1 MPATVSFE
9 EALLTRRLEDMFFF
23 DTTSKTWQKIQ
34 INGYKPGGRACHS
47 LTCVDKYLY
56 MFGGFNGV
64 RSFNKLEVFD
74 IENSH
79 WSALNDVRGSV
90 PVSRDAHAMVVYKD
104 SLYLYGG
111 HDGENYLNDMYEF
124 SIPNKTWTQILA
136 SNSIVNGIRGHSANC
151 IGQNIYIFGGYDG
164 KLRSNV
170 ILVYNIETRSWSS
183 PLVDIESSAIN
194 FMSGRQRHSSNF
206 YKNGEVII
214 FGGFDGKSMLND
226 VHFISVSLL
235 EENIIKRE
243 ALLKHQSNIR
253 QLLFKEKIFA
263 DVEIIVKGKKIMA
276 HKNLLVCQSKKFE
289 AMFRSNL
296 RKLDMREKVSMAK
309 ASGLPNRKIVIS
321 NAAFD
326 PPSPPQIA
334 FDKKLVS
341 DDNAQ
346 DGSYN
351 PNGGQV
357 SDLYIYG
364 GVPDEVQMET
374 NTGGNQHLKAPNLRD
389 KAQEVDTS
397 QDEDAGPGKDSRS
410 SQSQEDMF
418 SPNRKGVPTQTVSA
432 ETIQNWQ
439 VSQNPGFDYVGN
451 FNLKKPNRP
460 EIQPESGKFKPEL
473 EFDTNERYEEENSE
487 SFFFDLNE
495 TKSNCEFNFKEKDEN
510 LLIYPRSSRIMI
522 PSDPNN
528 FGKINNFA
536 MPEGGKVTPD
546 TPHTKLVHDNL
557 VVTRIEI
564 KNFSFHSG
572 SRVRNGKWRR

>member
-1 MPATVSFE
+1 
-9 EALLTRRLEDMFFF
+9 MFFF

-47 LTCVDKYLY
+47 LTCVDKFLY

-74 IENSH
+74 IENNH

-263 DVEIIVKGKKIMA
+263 DVEILVQGKKIMA

-296 RKLDMREKVSMAK
+296 RHRDLREKVKMHK
-309 ASGLPNRKIVIS
+309 AQAAPPRNIVITNS
-321 NAAFD
+321 AFEM
-326 PPSPPQIA
+326 PLNPQSG

-341 DDNAQ
+341 EENAL
-346 DGSYN
+346 DSSFT
-351 PNGGQV
+351 PNGGQA
-357 SDLYIYG
+357 SNLYAYG
-364 GVPDEVQMET
+364 GAPDEVQMET
-374 NTGGNQHLKAPNLRD
+374 NTGGNQNLKGVNLRD
-389 KAQEVDTS
+389 KAQDVEAS
-397 QDEDAGPGKDSRS
+397 QDEDTSRTNPDSSGHNCTS
-410 SQSQEDMF
+410 SNSGEDLY
-418 SPNRKGVPTQTVSA
+418 GPTQGADSKSPEMTEAQKRWEVAQTLRFEFVGSF
-432 ETIQNWQ
+432 
-439 VSQNPGFDYVGN
+439 NP
-451 FNLKKPNRP
+451 KKNARP
-460 EIQPESGKFKPEL
+460 EIQAESGKYKPEP
-473 EFDTNERYEEENSE
+473 EFEAHDKLEEENSE

-495 TKSNCEFNFKEKDEN
+495 TKSNCDFNFKEKDEN
-510 LLIYPRSSRIMI
+510 LLLYPRSSRIMI
-522 PSDPNN
+522 PNDPSS

-536 MPEGGKVTPD
+536 GPEGE
-546 TPHTKLVHDNL
+546 L
-557 VVTRIEI
+557 TRLGARAAGARQPGG
-564 KNFSFHSG
+564 HAH
-572 SRVRNGKWRR
+572 

>member
-1 MPATVSFE
+1 
-9 EALLTRRLEDMFFF
+9 MFFF

-47 LTCVDKYLY
+47 LTCVDKFLY

-74 IENSH
+74 IENNH

-253 QLLFKEKIFA
+253 QLLFKEKVFA

-289 AMFRSNL
+289 AMFRSN
-296 RKLDMREKVSMAK
+296 MRQFEMRDKVKMTKVPSNVNPPR
-309 ASGLPNRKIVIS
+309 SIVVS
-321 NAAFD
+321 NG
-326 PPSPPQIA
+326 SYEPQGNTQTG
-334 FDKKLVS
+334 FDKKSLL
-341 DDNAQ
+341 DDSGNEGNYAQ
-346 DGSYN
+346 AN
-351 PNGGQV
+351 PQI
-357 SDLYIYG
+357 SDLYNYG
-364 GVPDEVQMET
+364 GVPDKVQMET
-374 NTGGNQHLKAPNLRD
+374 NTGGNLYLKTPNVRE
-389 KAQEVDTS
+389 KTQENDDS
-397 QDEDAGPGKDSRS
+397 REENSIEMHEESPKKDSS
-410 SQSQEDMF
+410 SE
-418 SPNRKGVPTQTVSA
+418 PN
-432 ETIQNWQ
+432 
-439 VSQNPGFDYVGN
+439 SQNELQSENPEEDSPKASREMIENWKVVGTLKFEYVGT
-451 FNLKKPNRP
+451 FSGKKNVRQ
-460 EIQPESGKFKPEL
+460 EIQAESGKYKPEL
-473 EFDTNERYEEENSE
+473 DFDMTNGYDEENSQ
-487 SFFFDLNE
+487 SFLFDLNE

-510 LLIYPRSSRIMI
+510 LLIYPRSSRMML
-522 PSDPNN
+522 PNESNN
-528 FGKINNFA
+528 FSKLNSNIIL
-536 MPEGGKVTPD
+536 EGTGLTPD
-546 TPHTKLVHDNL
+546 TAFPKMGYDNL
-557 VVTRIEI
+557 FVTKIEI
-564 KNFSFHSG
+564 HNFSFHSG
-572 SRVRNGKWRR
+572 RVINSSRENDRVYLHGRD

>member
-1 MPATVSFE
+1 
-9 EALLTRRLEDMFFF
+9 MFFF

-74 IENSH
+74 IENNH

-263 DVEIIVKGKKIMA
+263 DVEIIVQNKKIMA

-289 AMFRSNL
+289 AMFRSNMRQIDL
-296 RKLDMREKVSMAK
+296 RDKVKMTKPGVPSRNIVVSNSTFDVSNNQVSFEKNKVTLDESAND
-309 ASGLPNRKIVIS
+309 S
-321 NAAFD
+321 
-326 PPSPPQIA
+326 
-334 FDKKLVS
+334 
-341 DDNAQ
+341 
-346 DGSYN
+346 SYN
-351 PNGGQV
+351 PNGSQV
-357 SDLYIYG
+357 PDLYNYG
-364 GVPDEVQMET
+364 GVPDKVQLET
-374 NTGGNQHLKAPNLRD
+374 NTGGNLYLKTPNMRD
-389 KAQEVDTS
+389 KNQENDN
-397 QDEDAGPGKDSRS
+397 
-410 SQSQEDMF
+410 SQEEIENSGGNSIDKDLPTEE
-418 SPNRKGVPTQTVSA
+418 SVDESKNSKKSTLQRVPSEILQKW
-432 ETIQNWQ
+432 TI
-439 VSQNPGFDYVGN
+439 NPTLKFEYVGN
-451 FNLKKPNRP
+451 FNNKKNARP
-460 EIQPESGKFKPEL
+460 EIQAESGKYKPDL
-473 EFDTNERYEEENSE
+473 EFDVNDRYEEENSG
-487 SFFFDLNE
+487 SFLFDLNE

-522 PSDPNN
+522 PNDSS
-528 FGKINNFA
+528 FSKINNNIIL
-536 MPEGGKVTPD
+536 EGKCFPF
-546 TPHTKLVHDNL
+546 
-557 VVTRIEI
+557 I
-564 KNFSFHSG
+564 
-572 SRVRNGKWRR
+572 

>member
-1 MPATVSFE
+1 
-9 EALLTRRLEDMFFF
+9 MFFF

-47 LTCVDKYLY
+47 LTCVDTYLY

-79 WSALNDVRGSV
+79 WSALNDVRGSI

-243 ALLKHQSNIR
+243 AIIKHQANIR
-253 QLLFKEKIFA
+253 QLLFKEKVFA
-263 DVEIIVKGKKIMA
+263 DVEIIVENKKIMA

-289 AMFRSNL
+289 AMFKSNMRSFGVTERIPKMTKNVIPESNNNEL
-296 RKLDMREKVSMAK
+296 SMVQFGGTLLNTFEKIS
-309 ASGLPNRKIVIS
+309 PN
-321 NAAFD
+321 
-326 PPSPPQIA
+326 PQSETEI
-334 FDKKLVS
+334 L
-341 DDNAQ
+341 
-346 DGSYN
+346 YN
-351 PNGGQV
+351 KNGPQT
-357 SDLYIYG
+357 SDLYNYELSDQI
-364 GVPDEVQMET
+364 PLET
-374 NTGGNQHLKAPNLRD
+374 NTGGNHYLKTSMNRD
-389 KAQEVDTS
+389 
-397 QDEDAGPGKDSRS
+397 
-410 SQSQEDMF
+410 QSQNNESSNDNN
-418 SPNRKGVPTQTVSA
+418 SNSDELKNEEVEVPHNENKLKSNSLDSIKSSKDKENKTQ
-432 ETIQNWQ
+432 ENFNGIELNKKWDI
-439 VSQNPGFDYVGN
+439 SQNNNFEFVGSFSSKKN
-451 FNLKKPNRP
+451 FKP
-460 EIQPESGKFKPEL
+460 EIQSGSGKNKII
-473 EFDTNERYEEENSE
+473 DIDINERFEEENSQ
-487 SFFFDLNE
+487 SFLFDLND

-510 LLIYPRSSRIMI
+510 LLIYPRSSRMVFANE
-522 PSDPNN
+522 SSQ
-528 FGKINNFA
+528 FSKINNNIIL
-536 MPEGGKVTPD
+536 EGR
-546 TPHTKLVHDNL
+546 NL
-557 VVTRIEI
+557 I
-564 KNFSFHSG
+564 
-572 SRVRNGKWRR
+572 

>member
-1 MPATVSFE
+1 MMEINGLIIYTNIYSY
-9 EALLTRRLEDMFFF
+9 TNRIRLEDMFFF

-263 DVEIIVKGKKIMA
+263 DVEIVVQGKKIMA

-289 AMFRSNL
+289 AMFKSNMRQFDL
-296 RKLDMREKVSMAK
+296 RDKMKMTKVSNEK
-309 ASGLPNRKIVIS
+309 TPNRNIVVS
-321 NAAFD
+321 NSSYETSN
-326 PPSPPQIA
+326 PNLCSG
-334 FDKKLVS
+334 FDKKSLLEDSV
-341 DDNAQ
+341 NE
-346 DGSYN
+346 GTYN
-351 PNGGQV
+351 PNGGQM
-357 SDLYIYG
+357 SDLYNYG
-364 GVPDEVQMET
+364 GVPDTVQLET
-374 NTGGNQHLKAPNLRD
+374 NTGGNLYLKTPNMRD
-389 KAQEVDTS
+389 KNQENDGS
-397 QDEDAGPGKDSRS
+397 NEEDVSLEINPGSSKKDSS
-410 SQSQEDMF
+410 SEGISQGELVNLDQNKTEVK
-418 SPNRKGVPTQTVSA
+418 PLVSL
-432 ETIQNWQ
+432 ETIKSWK
-439 VSQNPGFDYVGN
+439 VSSNLKFEYIGN
-451 FNLKKPNRP
+451 FNNKKNVRP
-460 EIQPESGKFKPEL
+460 EIQVESGKFKAEL
-473 EFDTNERYEEENSE
+473 DFDTNEKYDEENSQ
-487 SFFFDLNE
+487 SFLFDLNE

-510 LLIYPRSSRIMI
+510 LLIYPRSSRYMI
-522 PSDPNN
+522 PNESNN
-528 FGKINNFA
+528 FSKINNNIIL
-536 MPEGGKVTPD
+536 EGKNI
-546 TPHTKLVHDNL
+546 LNL
-557 VVTRIEI
+557 
-564 KNFSFHSG
+564 
-572 SRVRNGKWRR
+572 

>member
-1 MPATVSFE
+1 
-9 EALLTRRLEDMFFF
+9 MFFF

-289 AMFRSNL
+289 AMFRSNMRTL
-296 RKLDMREKVSMAK
+296 NLREKANMVKGS
-309 ASGLPNRKIVIS
+309 SQPNRSIVIS
-321 NAAFD
+321 NPAYD
-326 PPSPPQIA
+326 PPKASPA
-334 FDKKLVS
+334 VFDKPLAAE
-341 DDNAQ
+341 DNAH
-346 DGSYN
+346 DNSYN
-351 PNGGQV
+351 PSGRLV
-357 SDLYIYG
+357 SDLYMYG

-374 NTGGNQHLKAPNLRD
+374 NTGGNQHLKTPNLRD
-389 KAQEVDTS
+389 KAQEHDVSGET
-397 QDEDAGPGKDSRS
+397 EDDQRSHGKN
-410 SQSQEDMF
+410 SQSSEAAEDRF
-418 SPNRKGVPTQTVSA
+418 SPKPEGAPEASVPA
-432 ETIQNWQ
+432 ETIRGWG
-439 VSQNPGFDYVGN
+439 VSQTLNFEYVGH
-451 FNLKKPNRP
+451 FNPKKPTRP
-460 EIQPESGKFKPEL
+460 EIQAESGKFKPEL

-510 LLIYPRSSRIMI
+510 MLIYPRSSRIMI
-522 PSDPNN
+522 PSDPNH

-536 MPEGGKVTPD
+536 VTEGEGGEPG
-546 TPHTKLVHDNL
+546 HTRLVHENL
-557 VVTRIEI
+557 LVTRIEI

-572 SRVRNGKWRR
+572 A

>member
-1 MPATVSFE
+1 
-9 EALLTRRLEDMFFF
+9 MFFF

-74 IENSH
+74 IENSV
-79 WSALNDVRGSV
+79 WSALTDVRGSV

-263 DVEIIVKGKKIMA
+263 DVEIVVQNKKIMA

-289 AMFRSNL
+289 AMFRSNMRQFDL
-296 RKLDMREKVSMAK
+296 RDKIKMTKLPSVGVPSRNMVVSNSSYEAPMNV
-309 ASGLPNRKIVIS
+309 PE
-321 NAAFD
+321 
-326 PPSPPQIA
+326 
-334 FDKKLVS
+334 KKLVLEES
-341 DDNAQ
+341 VESN
-346 DGSYN
+346 YN
-351 PNGGQV
+351 PNGGQ
-357 SDLYIYG
+357 SDLYNYG
-364 GVPDEVQMET
+364 GVPDTVQLET
-374 NTGGNQHLKAPNLRD
+374 NTGGNLYLKTPNMRD
-389 KAQEVDTS
+389 KTQDNSNEEESLESNPGSSKKDSSSEGTS
-397 QDEDAGPGKDSRS
+397 QGELPVLKTLNPISKV
-410 SQSQEDMF
+410 
-418 SPNRKGVPTQTVSA
+418 SP
-432 ETIQNWQ
+432 ETIKSWA
-439 VSQNPGFDYVGN
+439 VSSNLKFEYIGN
-451 FNLKKPNRP
+451 FHNKKNNR
-460 EIQPESGKFKPEL
+460 EIQVESGKFKADL
-473 EFDTNERYEEENSE
+473 DFDANERYEEENSQ
-487 SFFFDLNE
+487 SFLFDLNE

-510 LLIYPRSSRIMI
+510 LLIYPRSSRYMI
-522 PSDPNN
+522 PNESNN
-528 FGKINNFA
+528 FSKINNNIVL
-536 MPEGGKVTPD
+536 EGN
-546 TPHTKLVHDNL
+546 KLVNEDGPFTRVGYDNPF
-557 VVTRIEI
+557 VTRIEI
-564 KNFSFHSG
+564 HNFSFHSG
-572 SRVRNGKWRR
+572 IFESKII